1 MLPGTLSRGLCPHRL
16 SLLNLCV
23 CVWGGGGG
31 GGGGHC
37 PCWLLAAGG
46 WSAPSAAEL
55 LPCVAGAC

>member
-31 GGGGHC
+31 GGRGA
-37 PCWLLAAGG
+37 LSMLAAGG